1 MQTCYTVRDM
11 KSRMNREVHVRF
23 CEKLGGRFPL
33 LTRPLRLSSHWSRNL
48 PNTRNE
54 QAQTGLER
62 FCSASPLSDLGS
74 VVKKIILLT
83 IACFCLGKAFAVD
96 QTANYDLYENI
107 DVIAKEEIKNSGT
120 PSLQI
125 AIGYK
130 DRIVYEK
137 AFGFSDLENQVSAST
152 ETKYR
157 TASIAKWFTATSA
170 MTLVEDGLLDLD
182 KPVQEYCPS
191 FPKKRWDINARQLLT
206 HTAGIRGYFDFDE
219 LIQNSKDPKEIEK
232 LQKKQLREELSLHTR
247 YDDVIKPLDLF
258 KDDPL
263 IFEPAS
269 DWSYTSFGYRILAC
283 VMQGASDQEF
293 QTLMEE
299 SIFKKSKMKN
309 TIPDDAWA
317 IVPSRAAGYRLHRDK
332 SIRRA
337 DLRDV
342 SENLPAGGYLST
354 ASDLVR
360 FALMFNR
367 GLLTQEFKE
376 LMTSPVIVDYID
388 LESEKGWRDAM
399 PNRAMYGYGVML
411 WSKYVPGMAGHTGRQ
426 AGAASILVLIPNKEL
441 SIAVMSNAKGWNGYL
456 NFVMRLVDAIEKEG
470 GVASL
475 NKSIQPSAK
484 ASAD

>member
-1 MQTCYTVRDM
+1 MR
-11 KSRMNREVHVRF
+11 
-23 CEKLGGRFPL
+23 
-33 LTRPLRLSSHWSRNL
+33 
-48 PNTRNE
+48 
-54 QAQTGLER
+54 
-62 FCSASPLSDLGS
+62 
-74 VVKKIILLT
+74 KIIVLT
-83 IACFCLGKAFAVD
+83 IACFGLGKVFAEVEKV
-96 QTANYDLYENI
+96 NYVLYENI
-107 DVIAKEEIKNSGT
+107 DVIAEEEIKNSGT

-137 AFGFSDLENQVSAST
+137 AFGFSDLENQVAAST

-182 KPVQEYCPS
+182 KPVHEYCPS
-191 FPKKRWDINARQLLT
+191 FPQKRWNITARQLLT
-206 HTAGIRGYFDFDE
+206 HTAGVRGYFDFEE
-219 LIQNSKDPKEIEK
+219 LIKNSKDPKEIET

-247 YDDVIKPLDLF
+247 YEDVVKPLDLF

-263 IFEPAS
+263 VFEPAS

-283 VMQGASDQEF
+283 VMQGASSQIF

-299 SIFKKSKMKN
+299 SIFKKSNMKS
-309 TIPDDAWA
+309 TVPDDAWA
-317 IVPSRAAGYRLHRDK
+317 VIPKRSAGYRLYRDG

-367 GLLTQEFKE
+367 GLLTQKTKE
-376 LMTSPVIVDYID
+376 LMTSPVIVDDID
-388 LESEKGWRDAM
+388 MASERGWRDAM
-399 PNRAMYGYGVML
+399 PNRARYGYGVML
-411 WSKYVPGMAGHTGRQ
+411 WSKYLPGMIGHTGRQ
-426 AGAASILVLIPNKEL
+426 AGAASILVLIPEKEL
-441 SIAVMSNAKGWNGYL
+441 SIAVMTNAKGWNGYL
-456 NFVMRLVDAIEKEG
+456 NFAMSLVETLQKES
-470 GVASL
+470 SL
-475 NKSIQPSAK
+475 VSPDKTLQRTSR
-484 ASAD
+484 